1 MVDGAHEAIVFVQ
14 MLTHGHVSR
23 CAAER
28 VEDCQNMICFNALV
42 LRSDETL
49 IASFLQSSH

>member
-28 VEDCQNMICFNALV
+28 VEDCQNMIRFNALV